1 MLTALRTKLATEM
14 PVTQHLGITVAGI
27 DDGTLVLQAP
37 LEANR
42 NHQGTAFAGSLNAL
56 ATLAG
61 WSAVWLLVHDGG
73 LDARVVIQDSS
84 IRYLRPVTS
93 DFAARCARPAA
104 AAIDRLLETVRKKGR
119 GRIELEVSVVDSGGP
134 AVHFVGR
141 YVVSRGPSGGRPGNP

>member
-14 PVTQHLGITVAGI
+14 PVTQHLGITVAGLE
-27 DDGTLVLQAP
+27 DDALVLQAP

-61 WSAVWLLVHDGG
+61 WSAVWLLVHDSGF
-73 LDARVVIQDSS
+73 DARVVIQDSS

-93 DFAARCARPAA
+93 DFAARCARPDDARIA
-104 AAIDRLLETVRKKGR
+104 RLLETVRRKGR
-119 GRIELEVSVVDSGGP
+119 GRIELEVSIADALGP

-141 YVVSRGPSGGRPGNP
+141 YVVSRASSGG